1 MSQVE
6 VVTKSGKRLALIDD
20 CKGTVEMSEEWEA
33 MQKKAR
39 KRKLKGSLNP
49 PEVKPTD
56 E

>member
-6 VVTKSGKRLALIDD
+6 VVTKSGKRLAMIDD
-20 CKGTVEMSEEWEA
+20 HKGTVEMSEEWEA

-39 KRKLKGSLNP
+39 KRKPKGPLNP
-49 PEVKPTD
+49 TEKDPSD

>member
-6 VVTKSGKRLALIDD
+6 VVTKAGKRLAVIDD
-20 CKGTVEMSEEWEA
+20 HKGTIEMSEEWEA

-39 KRKLKGSLNP
+39 KRKPKGSLKS
-49 PEVKPTD
+49 EDGEPTD